1 MEHRK
6 GTEGGFVAL
15 RALLVEGRGCYNG
28 TMGGQDDIGIGQG
41 PNGVYAAPPR
51 ATFWQ
56 KLGPGGAASL
66 ALALLSC
73 LGLAGLPWLFRL
85 RQVLRAAQGQDAVA
99 ADAILVLGRRL
110 EHDAL
115 TPVFL
120 ARLAHAEELWRKGLA
135 PRMFIA
141 GGTTGTAAR
150 SEAEAGRDW
159 LLARGLPAEALLLE
173 DHSQHTL
180 ENLFNVRIQMRKAA
194 WRTLLLVS
202 DPLHLARAGATARGL
217 DLDVSCSAAELA
229 PPSPGTLAWWARA
242 AGEAFLLHWYHTGM
256 LYTRLLGSRQQLDRV
271 T

>member
-1 MEHRK
+1 
-6 GTEGGFVAL
+6 
-15 RALLVEGRGCYNG
+15 
-28 TMGGQDDIGIGQG
+28 MGGQDDSASRHDSS
-41 PNGVYAAPPR
+41 GVYAAPPR

-66 ALALLSC
+66 VLALLSC
-73 LGLAGLPWLFRL
+73 LGLVGLPWLVRL
-85 RQVLRAAQGQDAVA
+85 WQVLGAARGQEAAA

-110 EHDAL
+110 EQDAL

-120 ARLAHAEELWRKGLA
+120 ARLAHAEELWREGFA
-135 PRMFIA
+135 PRLFIA
-141 GGTTGTAAR
+141 GGTTGTAVR

-173 DHSQHTL
+173 DRSQHTL
-180 ENLFNVRIQMRKAA
+180 ENLFNVRAQMRTAA

-217 DLDVSCSAAELA
+217 DLDVSCSAARLA
-229 PPSPGTLAWWARA
+229 PPSPGTFAWWVRA

>member
-1 MEHRK
+1 
-6 GTEGGFVAL
+6 
-15 RALLVEGRGCYNG
+15 
-28 TMGGQDDIGIGQG
+28 MGGEDDSGIG
-41 PNGVYAAPPR
+41 PDSSGVYAAPPR

-85 RQVLRAAQGQDAVA
+85 RQVLRAAHGQEA
-99 ADAILVLGRRL
+99 APVDAILVLGRRL
-110 EHDAL
+110 DQDAL

-120 ARLAHAEELWRKGLA
+120 ARLAHAEELWRMGYA
-135 PRMFIA
+135 PRLFIA
-141 GGTTGTAAR
+141 GGTTGNAAR

-159 LLARGLPAEALLLE
+159 LVARGVPAEALLLE
-173 DHSQHTL
+173 DRSQHTL
-180 ENLFNVRIQMRKAA
+180 ENLFNVRLQMRTAG

-217 DLDVSCSAAELA
+217 DLDVTCSAARLA
-229 PPSPGTLAWWARA
+229 PPSPGILAWWARA

-256 LYTRLLGSRQQLDRV
+256 LYTRLLGSRQQLERV